1 MNTLLVFLKAPTPGA
16 VKTRL
21 AAAIGSDE
29 AASLYAEWTT
39 RILRGLQQVRSM
51 CRVIGY
57 YAGDESDVRKRWGSF
72 VDSWLPQP
80 EGDLGNRLEHA
91 FAFALADGPAAAI
104 GTDCLDVDTAVV
116 RSAFDSLKDADAAL
130 GPAKDGGYYLIG
142 LRRMAEGVFRDI
154 EWSSPRTL
162 AQQRAALLK
171 SGMTVSELPRLA
183 DIDTLEDWLAYQR
196 ERGE

>member
-1 MNTLLVFLKAPTPGA
+1 MNTLLVFLKAPVPGA

-21 AAAIGSDE
+21 AAAIGSE
-29 AASLYAEWTT
+29 KAASLYAEWTT

-57 YAGDESDVRKRWGSF
+57 YAGDESDVRNRWETF

-80 EGDLGNRLEHA
+80 DGDLGDRLEQA

-104 GTDCLDVDTAVV
+104 GTDCLDVDSAVV
-116 RSAFDSLKDADAAL
+116 RSAFEAMKETDAVI

-142 LRRMAEGVFRDI
+142 LRRMADGAFRDI
-154 EWSSPRTL
+154 EWSSAQTMV
-162 AQQRAALLK
+162 QQRATLLK
-171 SGMTVSELPRLA
+171 CGLAVSELPTLS
-183 DIDTLEDWLAYQR
+183 DIDTIEDWLAYQR